1 MLHKTIPL
9 REGSA
14 ATLTTYIHDQSSQ
27 GEFQIQN
34 RPAIIVMPGGAYAFL
49 SDTEAEPVA
58 LTFLKEGYN
67 TFVLRYSVGDAC
79 TYPEILEEVSL
90 AIWQVRSHA
99 KEWYTNPEAIV
110 VMGFSAG
117 ACLAAMLCHPVE
129 HPRSGGASG
138 PCPGG
143 HSAQR
148 GGHRLRPL
156 GQHQHHSKE
165 PGVLQPRC
173 GENRQ
178 GLHPGAGLHPL
189 RRPPHA
195 APVHLAQPVR
205 QVCPRHQPG
214 DDCREDDRVWPAF

>member
-34 RPAIIVMPGGAYAFL
+34 RPAIIVMPGGAYSFL

-79 TYPEILEEVSL
+79 TYPQILEEVSL
-90 AIWQVRSHA
+90 AFWQVRSHA

-117 ACLAAMLCHPVE
+117 ACLAAM
-129 HPRSGGASG
+129 SATQWNT
-138 PCPGG
+138 PGL
-143 HSAQR
+143 AE
-148 GGHRLRPL
+148 RLGLTPEDIQPNAGSSPTPPGTTPTSFKRT
-156 GQHQHHSKE
+156 
-165 PGVLQPRC
+165 GVLQPRC